1 MSYLYPSAAP
11 LISLVVATRNVAHC
25 LPRCLDSLR
34 AQSFRD
40 FEVIVMDG
48 GSTDGTVDLLQ
59 AASDVVTEWRS
70 GADRGI
76 YDAWNKALPLARG
89 EWIAFLGADD
99 WLWDADALAHLA
111 PALRRAAPR
120 HRVVYS
126 RLRQLDATGRVID
139 ELGEPWEACRERF
152 RSHVCLPHPGLM
164 HHRTLFDQYG
174 GFDDSFR
181 LSADY
186 EFLLRELANADAL
199 FVHAL
204 TVGVGWGG
212 TTTSPG
218 NFILGMQE
226 TLRALRLHGLRPP
239 PLAWAYWS
247 LLAHAYTV
255 LRALVGERNARRLA
269 DLYRVLT
276 FRKPRYSVAQTAGPE
291 ESAR

>member
-1 MSYLYPSAAP
+1 MSAAP
-11 LISLVVATRNVAHC
+11 LISLVIATRNVESC

-34 AQSFRD
+34 EQSFRNFD
-40 FEVIVMDG
+40 VIVMDG
-48 GSTDGTVDLLQ
+48 GSTDGTVDLLR

-70 GADRGI
+70 SADRGI

-99 WLWDADALAHLA
+99 WLWDAQALEQLA
-111 PALRRAAPR
+111 PALCRAAPR

-126 RLRQLDATGRVID
+126 RVRQLDATGRVID

-164 HHRTLFDQYG
+164 HHRTLFEQYG

-186 EFLLRELANADAL
+186 EFLLRELADADAL
-199 FVHAL
+199 FVPAL

-212 TTTSPG
+212 STTSPG
-218 NFILGMQE
+218 NFILGLKE
-226 TLRALRLHGLRPP
+226 TERALRLHGLRPP
-239 PLAWAYWS
+239 PLTWTYWL
-247 LLAHAYTV
+247 LLARAYAA
-255 LRALVGERNARRLA
+255 LRTLVGERNARRFA

-276 FRKPRYSVAQTAGPE
+276 FRKPRYSVAQTAAPE
-291 ESAR
+291 EGAR